1 MSENLNKKVNEEY
14 KYKSKVKLLEL
25 FKFYETDRNLFR
37 VMDETKYVKKVNP
50 YKEEEKELKE
60 TLLKIK
66 TELTFTK
73 EPKINILKKENEA
86 FSKNIKKYL

>member
-37 VMDETKYVKKVNP
+37 VMDETKYVKKVHFIFAPSQRFCYFCKQKN
-50 YKEEEKELKE
+50 LK
-60 TLLKIK
+60 
-66 TELTFTK
+66 
-73 EPKINILKKENEA
+73 
-86 FSKNIKKYL
+86 